1 MYAVLH
7 SSVSEV
13 MNIMAFIK
21 CQKLVYDESGALKS
35 GPASIVD
42 TVYGQFGIY
51 HARYTV
57 REKLG
62 RGFYLGVD
70 KQVSIFLSPTRKA
83 C

>member
-1 MYAVLH
+1 
-7 SSVSEV
+7 
-13 MNIMAFIK
+13 MNP
-21 CQKLVYDESGALKS
+21 GALKS